1 MPQEVT
7 GQEPPNPKDVQIQQL
22 QAEKEQLRQENKL
35 LKEKVDLLIRRLFG
49 VKSEKLDAAQLE
61 LLLKEADL
69 GKADA
74 SAEKAEAA
82 PIIEL
87 TKPVPKRKA
96 EKERRERWPQDLPV
110 EREIIE
116 PVEVMAQPEAFRCIG
131 EEVTETLDYRHT
143 DPIPR
148 SGQWKNRPR
157 LSLGG
162 ASTGRRC
169 DLRVAHHSSSEL
181 LGTLDCHRV
190 CRDCS
195 M

>member
-49 VKSEKLDAAQLE
+49 VKSEKLDTAQLE

-82 PIIEL
+82 PIVEL
-87 TKPVPKRKA
+87 SKPVPKRKA
-96 EKERRERWPQDLPV
+96 KKERRERWPQDLPV
-110 EREIIE
+110 EREIIKLLS
-116 PVEVMAQPEAFRCIG
+116 R
-131 EEVTETLDYRHT
+131 
-143 DPIPR
+143 
-148 SGQWKNRPR
+148 WK
-157 LSLGG
+157 
-162 ASTGRRC
+162 
-169 DLRVAHHSSSEL
+169 
-181 LGTLDCHRV
+181 
-190 CRDCS
+190 
-195 M
+195 